1 MLVQK
6 TIYVQ
11 KNLRP
16 RSVGSQKKF
25 GYKTK
30 VRSQKVLAQKIKIKK
45 NKSNKTLGPEKFG
58 VQPILGTKFL
68 GKMIWF

>member
-6 TIYVQ
+6 TIYVK

-30 VRSQKVLAQKIKIKK
+30 VRSQKVQAQKIKIKK
-45 NKSNKTLGPEKFG
+45 NKSNIFW
-58 VQPILGTKFL
+58 VQQILGTKFL

>member
-1 MLVQK
+1 MSK
-6 TIYVQ
+6 

-16 RSVGSQKKF
+16 RSVGSQNKF

-58 VQPILGTKFL
+58 VQTF
-68 GKMIWF
+68 FESNRF